1 MIERLRLSLAK
12 HLRVF
17 FVIIPMLAA
26 GFTVAQQ
33 PPDITTIVHGV
44 DGSVKNRIDHLASY
58 TVTEHYAVFRGKD
71 ETHPVAEMLVKTT
84 YRKQQGKS
92 YEIIS
97 QSGSSFWRNEVLTT
111 LLSNERHMSLP
122 GNVETAL
129 INSANYEITL
139 DANARERLNGRDC
152 LVIDINPR
160 RTSQFLFN
168 GKVWV
173 DARDFAIVQL
183 KGKASKSAFFL
194 ARAADVTRQYDEISG
209 LPMATHTQATSASSL
224 LGQTVVKID
233 YTNYQID
240 LVAGG

>member
-44 DGSVKNRIDHLASY
+44 DASVKNRIDHLAGY

-71 ETHPVAEMLVKTT
+71 ETHPAAEMLVKTT

-97 QSGSSFWRNEVLTT
+97 QSGSSFWRNEVLAT
-111 LLSNERHMSLP
+111 LLSNEKHMSQP
-122 GNVETAL
+122 RQRGDG
-129 INSANYEITL
+129 ANRQRQLRDEL

-152 LVIDINPR
+152 LVLDINPR
-160 RTSQFLFN
+160 RTQPVPL
-168 GKVWV
+168 
-173 DARDFAIVQL
+173 
-183 KGKASKSAFFL
+183 
-194 ARAADVTRQYDEISG
+194 
-209 LPMATHTQATSASSL
+209 
-224 LGQTVVKID
+224 
-233 YTNYQID
+233 
-240 LVAGG
+240 